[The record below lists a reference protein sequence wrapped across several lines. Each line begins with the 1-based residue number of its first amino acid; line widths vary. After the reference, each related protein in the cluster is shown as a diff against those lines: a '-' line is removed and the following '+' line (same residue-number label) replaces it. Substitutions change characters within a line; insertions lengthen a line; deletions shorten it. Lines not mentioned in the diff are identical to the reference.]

1 MPKKIIISVTS
12 DLVYDQRVHK
22 VSQTLHEAGFE
33 VTLVGRQKKTSS
45 KILIRDYETYR
56 FKLIFE
62 SGFLFYI
69 TFQIRL
75 FLYLLFKKSDI
86 ILSNDLDTLLPNYFI
101 SRIKRK
107 KIIYDTHEYFTGV
120 PELLERKFVRN
131 VWKKIENYIFP
142 KLPLVYTVNESIA
155 KLYANEFGNE
165 IKIVRNLPF
174 LNTNTKDIDNINYL
188 SHYQE
193 IIKIKTPIILYQG
206 AVNKDRGLEEMI
218 DAMQQIEAK
227 LVIIGDG
234 DVFSSLKILA
244 EKVKNKV
251 YFTGYIPFEILP
263 NFTKLATLGISLEK
277 PTNIN
282 YKFASPNKVVDY
294 MQSDVPILATNLIE
308 IDKIITQYEIG
319 KSLNWKN
326 SNDIA
331 LAINDIIFDTHKL
344 EFWKKNCQKAK
355 KDLCWENEKQKL
367 ISLFESI

>member
-244 EKVKNKV
+244 RKVKNKV

-282 YKFASPNKVVDY
+282 YQFASPNKVVDY

-367 ISLFESI
+367 ISIFESI